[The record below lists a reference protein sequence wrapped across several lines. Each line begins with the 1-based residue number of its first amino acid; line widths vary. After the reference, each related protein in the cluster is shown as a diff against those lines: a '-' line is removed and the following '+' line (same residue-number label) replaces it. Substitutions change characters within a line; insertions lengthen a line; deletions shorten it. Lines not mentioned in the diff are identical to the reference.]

1 MANKDTII
9 KEIYETNFGSKKS
22 ILQEAKEKHPD
33 AGITY
38 KDVQDWTEK
47 NLLRLNNLKGH
58 NSYVARGPKQVFE
71 VDLFYYNFEQPE
83 RVKAKPEEKYAR
95 KVKPD
100 VAPYALIAVD
110 VFTKF
115 VHVEPM
121 DFKDGNSWR
130 EALEKTLKK
139 MGTPD
144 MIYTDPDAT
153 VLSNEIKQFFTT
165 YKIKHVMTRLHASM
179 AERATRTIK
188 RELDKRIDKEVKLW
202 TEYLPA
208 VLSKYNDSMVH
219 SATGYTPKEAT
230 NEANSFEIKT
240 KLEIN
245 ASRSRKYPD
254 IRVGDYVRAYRKR
267 KVGEKERHGI
277 WKPNRTKVT
286 AITESHGQ
294 KFYKVEGESEPFI
307 RGELLLLRRP
317 DEALP
322 PREKVPAPPLPTE
335 PGKMTYRAQRA
346 AKKAANAEK
355 RQAKT
360 VNQDW
365 EDLARKIK
373 LRSPSGASS
382 SGIPRDS
389 RGNPL

>member
-1 MANKDTII
+1 MANKDAII
-9 KEIYETNFGSKKS
+9 KEIYQTNFGSKKT
-22 ILQEAKEKHPD
+22 ILQEAKEKHPG

-47 NLLRLNNLKGH
+47 NLLRLQNLKGQ
-58 NSYVARGPKQVFE
+58 NSYVARKAKQVFE
-71 VDLFYYNFEQPE
+71 VDLFYYNFEQPD

-95 KVKPD
+95 KEKPV

-130 EALEKTLKK
+130 EALEKTIKK
-139 MGTPD
+139 MGVPD

-254 IRVGDYVRAYRKR
+254 IRVGDFVRAYRKR
-267 KVGEKERHGI
+267 KVGEKERHGV
-277 WKPNRTKVT
+277 WQPGRTKVT

-322 PREKVPAPPLPTE
+322 PPQENE
-335 PGKMTYRAQRA
+335 PEEPRRMSYRAQRA
-346 AKKAANAEK
+346 AKKAENAAK
-355 RQAKT
+355 RKAKT
-360 VNQDW
+360 VDKDW
-365 EDLARKIK
+365 EDLLTKIK
-373 LRSPSGASS
+373 SASGSRASG
-382 SGIPRDS
+382 SGIPRDAAG
-389 RGNPL
+389 RPI

>member
-1 MANKDTII
+1 MANKDRII
-9 KEIYETNFGSKKS
+9 KDIYQTNFGSKKS
-22 ILQEAKEKHPD
+22 ILQEAKERHPN

-47 NLLRLNNLKGH
+47 NLLRLQNLKGQ

-71 VDLFYYNFEQPE
+71 VDLFYYNFEQPD
-83 RVKAKPEEKYAR
+83 RVKAKSDVKYAR
-95 KVKPD
+95 KVKPT

-139 MGTPD
+139 MGVPE

-153 VLSNEIKQFFTT
+153 VLSNEVKQFFTT

-179 AERATRTIK
+179 AERVTRTIK
-188 RELDKRIDKEVKLW
+188 RELDKRIEKEVKLW

-208 VLSKYNDSMVH
+208 VLAKYNGSMVH
-219 SATGYTPKEAT
+219 SATGHTPEDAK

-240 KLEIN
+240 RLEIN

-267 KVGEKERHGI
+267 KVGEKERHGV
-277 WKPNRTKVT
+277 WQQGRTRVT

-294 KFYKVEGESEPFI
+294 KFYKVEGESVPFI

-317 DEALP
+317 DEQLP
-322 PREKVPAPPLPTE
+322 PPASE
-335 PGKMTYRAQRA
+335 PAAPAEPRVTYRAQRA
-346 AKKAANAEK
+346 AKKAENRAKREAKEDPWQALAN
-355 RQAKT
+355 
-360 VNQDW
+360 
-365 EDLARKIK
+365 KIK
-373 LRSPSGASS
+373 
-382 SGIPRDS
+382 PR
-389 RGNPL
+389 